1 MLFLILGTLNGC
13 CIALSRILNGQ
24 LSISRGA
31 FSASFINHFI
41 GFLFLSALVSFL
53 ALPLQAL
60 PQEPYLY
67 LGGLVGALYVA
78 INSFVI
84 VRLGSTSSIV
94 LVVSGQM
101 LFALIVEAYRFGIA
115 NLNIQIFG
123 AALIVVGVI
132 LKGHSLKVVAKNDNS
147 CVKIRS

>member
-1 MLFLILGTLNGC
+1 MLLLIFGTLNGF
-13 CIALSRILNGQ
+13 CIALSRIINGQ

-31 FSASFINHFI
+31 FIASFINHLI
-41 GFLFLSALVSFL
+41 GFIFLSALVFVL
-53 ALPLQAL
+53 VLPLQAL

-101 LFALIVEAYRFGIA
+101 LFGLIVEAYRFGVV
-115 NLNIQIFG
+115 NLDVQIFG
-123 AALIVVGVI
+123 ATLIVIGVL
-132 LKGHSLKVVAKNDNS
+132 LKGHSFK
-147 CVKIRS
+147 KITKKQ